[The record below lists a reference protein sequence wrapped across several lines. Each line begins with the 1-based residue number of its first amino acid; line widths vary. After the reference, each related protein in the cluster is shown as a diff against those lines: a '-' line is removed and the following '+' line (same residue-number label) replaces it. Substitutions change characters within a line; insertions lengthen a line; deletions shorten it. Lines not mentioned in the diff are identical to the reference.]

1 MENNITFGKGS
12 VLIPWDFDP
21 EDTKSWEQAR
31 FHLQNNGEVHRF
43 GGSELSKVMDNNPY
57 EGALYLFNVKLGRTT
72 PRPVSL
78 RMINGNYVEST
89 ILKYLE
95 HYEAEDGSSE
105 NTAGNVV
112 NENKVRDIAKAHFFL
127 ENPNYPCMLIS
138 LDGVL
143 EKGQV
148 SLHDSSV
155 KLDFT
160 TFVEVKNV
168 SWSSF
173 NAWGG
178 VIPTYYMTQ
187 LQGSMAVANI
197 PYCYFAV
204 FVDNNDL
211 HVWKVDREDAWSVAL
226 DDATRDLSVRIAKAK
241 VILEEI
247 GRADNM
253 SLQEELYAKLYELE
267 PTAGAEKYTSDLVK
281 SLYDNDLADD
291 SAQESIIGGE
301 EEYELAESYLARTA
315 EIKELTKEKEICKN
329 RLLQAMHG
337 HKVMETGDL
346 KISNGYRFGVK
357 RVKGG

>member
-1 MENNITFGKGS
+1 MDKIKFGNGS
-12 VLIPWDFDP
+12 NVIHWDFDP
-21 EDTKSWEQAR
+21 EDTKSWEETR
-31 FHLQNNGEVHRF
+31 FHLQNNGEVIRF
-43 GGSELSKVMDNNPY
+43 GGSELSKIMDVNPY
-57 EGALYLFNVKLGRTT
+57 EGSLYLFNVKLGRTT
-72 PRPVSL
+72 PRPPSL
-78 RMINGNYVEST
+78 RMLHGNSSEGA
-89 ILKYLE
+89 ILRYLE

-105 NTAGNVV
+105 NTALNLV
-112 NENKVRDIAKAHFFL
+112 NDNKIRDVGKAHFFL

-173 NAWGG
+173 NSWGG
-178 VIPTYYMTQ
+178 VIPTYYMAQ
-187 LQGSMAVANI
+187 LQGSMTVANI

-211 HVWKVDREDAWSVAL
+211 HVWKVDREDSWSVAL
-226 DDATRDLSVRIAKAK
+226 DDATRDLSIRIAQAK
-241 VILEEI
+241 VIMEEI

-281 SLYDNDLADD
+281 SLYDNDLTDD

>member
-1 MENNITFGKGS
+1 MDKVKFGKGS
-12 VLIPWDFDP
+12 NGIHWDFDP
-21 EDTKSWEQAR
+21 EDTKSWEEAR
-31 FHLQNNGEVHRF
+31 FHLQNNGEVIRF
-43 GGSELSKVMDNNPY
+43 GGSELSKIMDVNPY
-57 EGALYLFNVKLGRTT
+57 EGSLYLFNVKLGRTT
-72 PRPVSL
+72 PRPPSL
-78 RMINGNYVEST
+78 RMLHGNSSEGA
-89 ILKYLE
+89 ILRYLE
-95 HYEAEDGSSE
+95 YYEAEDGSSE
-105 NTAGNVV
+105 NTAGNLVD
-112 NENKVRDIAKAHFFL
+112 ENKIRDISKAHFFL

-143 EKGQV
+143 KKGQV

-155 KLDFT
+155 KLPFT
-160 TFVEVKNV
+160 TFIEVKNV

-173 NAWGG
+173 NSWQGS
-178 VIPTYYMTQ
+178 IPLYYMSQ
-187 LQGSMAVANI
+187 LQGSMTVANI

-241 VILEEI
+241 VIMGEI
-247 GRADNM
+247 EKADNM

-281 SLYDNDLADD
+281 SLYDNDLTDD